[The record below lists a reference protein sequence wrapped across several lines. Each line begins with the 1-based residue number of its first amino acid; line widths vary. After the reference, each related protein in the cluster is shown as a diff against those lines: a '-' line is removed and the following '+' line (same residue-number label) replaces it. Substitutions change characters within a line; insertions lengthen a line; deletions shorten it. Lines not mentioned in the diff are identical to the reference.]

1 MLDLYDDYV
10 KGNVKVRDHCHI
22 TGKKKQVKK
31 KVIKIMSMLL
41 KFERHLQ

>member
-22 TGKKKQVKK
+22 TGKKTGKKESYKDYEHAVK
-31 KVIKIMSMLL
+31 V
-41 KFERHLQ
+41 